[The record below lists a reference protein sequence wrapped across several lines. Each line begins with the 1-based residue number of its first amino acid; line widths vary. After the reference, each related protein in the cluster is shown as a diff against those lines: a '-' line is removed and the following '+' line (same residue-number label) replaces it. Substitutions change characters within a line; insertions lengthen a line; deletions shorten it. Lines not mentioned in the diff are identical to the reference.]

1 MDVCTCM
8 LLTFDELLAQSFIKF
23 CMMYIESIHV
33 YFPLCG
39 CINLIWLIRGLSM
52 SCSKNCRCSDLCTN
66 RPFRKDKK
74 IKIVKVLDF
83 LGTFVTNLFT
93 PHFCS
98 AYNSVAMLHTVSKN
112 FKFVSLFFLKSLCI
126 KVIGG
131 WHLIFETLIYLGVA
145 LKIIWSVVLLLP

>member
-1 MDVCTCM
+1 VFHRLPLPYVNEDFNIDSTIRDFAEAVYKPPPYTSIRRNVYLIKKKRIGVRADTGCTNCRADS
-8 LLTFDELLAQSFIKF
+8 TCKEDCE
-23 CMMYIESIHV
+23 C
-33 YFPLCG
+33 
-39 CINLIWLIRGLSM
+39 RGLSM

-98 AYNSVAMLHTVSKN
+98 AHNSVAMLHTVSKN
-112 FKFVSLFFLKSLCI
+112 FKL
-126 KVIGG
+126 
-131 WHLIFETLIYLGVA
+131 
-145 LKIIWSVVLLLP
+145 